1 MKGLLQMVKLGLMSS
16 LTVDG
21 VVYTKE
27 SPEVAA
33 VEIERI
39 IHQPV
44 INTMTWGRNDPCP
57 CGSGRKYKKCCLNS
71 QLQLQPA

>member
-33 VEIERI
+33 
-39 IHQPV
+39 
-44 INTMTWGRNDPCP
+44 
-57 CGSGRKYKKCCLNS
+57 SGRKYKKCCLNL